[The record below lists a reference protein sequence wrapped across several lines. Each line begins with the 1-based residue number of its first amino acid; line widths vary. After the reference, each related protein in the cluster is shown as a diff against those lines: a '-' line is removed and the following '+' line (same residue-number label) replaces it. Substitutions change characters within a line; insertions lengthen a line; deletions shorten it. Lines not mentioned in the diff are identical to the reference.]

1 MCTQV
6 GDGAGGV
13 EDKAGMCDGHL
24 SIISRVF
31 QADISETQK
40 VSDDNFL
47 GSSRKLI
54 QKINVLHTANVFS
67 KSVAC
72 LLTFLWFLTYVLH
85 FYIAKHVRL
94 KKGIGTLYNCT
105 LKLWAMDQ
113 KLQLC

>member
-24 SIISRVF
+24 FISRVF

-54 QKINVLHTANVFS
+54 KKLNMMSYIL
-67 KSVAC
+67 K
-72 LLTFLWFLTYVLH
+72 TFFLNLWFV
-85 FYIAKHVRL
+85 F
-94 KKGIGTLYNCT
+94 
-105 LKLWAMDQ
+105 
-113 KLQLC
+113 